1 MGVTDTVK
9 DRARPAAVQ
18 GTTAAASTSK
28 GAAMTSTIVS
38 HQTVRLRRGKHA
50 SPEKG
55 VCVMEL
61 ASMLAGEPFS
71 DRPQAVCPVIGAYL
85 RSYNDVVD
93 DDRRQDLY
101 RYASEAIGTAG
112 PAELRRRRAERC
124 LAEIARLHDQR
135 SRVRRWLSGRPEL
148 SLPGSSIELE
158 RVGMHLARALQRS
171 GPDGHARALALAD
184 ELIGMRPARTQ
195 AARRPPRRTL
205 ARA

>member
-1 MGVTDTVK
+1 
-9 DRARPAAVQ
+9 
-18 GTTAAASTSK
+18 
-28 GAAMTSTIVS
+28 
-38 HQTVRLRRGKHA
+38 
-50 SPEKG
+50 
-55 VCVMEL
+55 MEL

-112 PAELRRRRAERC
+112 TAALRRRRAERC
-124 LAEIARLHDQR
+124 LGEIARLHDQR

-184 ELIGMRPARTQ
+184 ELIEMGSAPERGDLRRAPSRRE
-195 AARRPPRRTL
+195 AAR
-205 ARA
+205 A